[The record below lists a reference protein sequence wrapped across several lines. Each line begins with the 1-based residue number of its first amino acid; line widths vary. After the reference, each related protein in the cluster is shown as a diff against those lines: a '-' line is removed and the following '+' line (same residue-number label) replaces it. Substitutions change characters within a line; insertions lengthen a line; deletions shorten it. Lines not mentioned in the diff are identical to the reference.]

1 MFDDKTAKEIEE
13 EIVSGISADVDTR
26 EGSYARNLIAP
37 LALEIWKTREG
48 MRAYESIAYVND
60 TSGPYIDKRAAEYGI
75 TRKPGQKAHTVLTVI
90 GTNGVEIPKGKV
102 FLTAGNDALEY
113 ISTETAV
120 ISSGK
125 ASVPVVAA
133 EIGEKYNAA
142 VGEICRQFQNL
153 YGIKDVSNGEVATG
167 GVDEES
173 DEALVARY
181 YQYLQEP
188 PTSGNVYDY
197 ESKALEVTGVGA
209 VKVFPLWNGNGTVKV
224 LIVDEKYHP
233 VDAEIV
239 AACQKHL
246 ESKMPIG
253 AQIMVRSA
261 ENLVIN
267 VAAVVTIDRT
277 TTAEKVQEDFKAA
290 IAEYLAD
297 IAFDQ
302 YKIVYNR
309 IAGML
314 MDIDGVTDY
323 SSLTLNGGT
332 ANVAI
337 GGEQVPEFGTVA
349 VTTIAEVVS

>member
-1 MFDDKTAKEIEE
+1 VFDDKTAKEIEE

-37 LALEIWKTREG
+37 VALAIWKTREG
-48 MRAYESIAYVND
+48 MRAYESIAYVNE

-75 TRKPGQKAHTVLTVI
+75 TRKPGQKAHTVLTVT
-90 GTNGVEIPKGKV
+90 GTDGVEIPKGTV
-102 FLTAGNDALEY
+102 FLTSDEDALEY
-113 ISTETAV
+113 ISTAAAV
-120 ISSGK
+120 ISSGT
-125 ASVPVVAA
+125 AAVPVEAA
-133 EIGEKYNAA
+133 EIGEQYNAT
-142 VGEICRQFQNL
+142 VGLIARQFQNL
-153 YGIKDVSNGEVATG
+153 YGVKDVTNATAATG

-173 DEALVARY
+173 DTALVTRY

-197 ESKALEVTGVGA
+197 MSKALEVTGVGA

-233 VDAEIV
+233 VTAEIV
-239 AACQKHL
+239 AACQKYL

-253 AQIMVRSA
+253 AQITVRSA
-261 ENLVIN
+261 ENLLID
-267 VAAVVTIDRT
+267 VAGVVTIDCT
-277 TTAEKVQEDFKAA
+277 TTAEKVQEEFKTAVS
-290 IAEYLAD
+290 EYLAE

-314 MDIDGVTDY
+314 MDINGVTDY
-323 SSLTLNGGT
+323 SNLTLNGGT
-332 ANVAI
+332 ANITV
-337 GGEQVPEFGTVA
+337 GGEQVPELGTVA
-349 VTTIAEVVS
+349 VMATAEAVN

>member
-37 LALEIWKTREG
+37 VALAIWKTREG
-48 MRAYESIAYVND
+48 MRAYESIAYVNE

-75 TRKPGQKAHTVLTVI
+75 TRKPGQKAHTVLTAA
-90 GTNGVEIPKGKV
+90 GTDGVEIPKGTV
-102 FLTAGNDALEY
+102 FLTSDDDALEY
-113 ISTETAV
+113 ISTAAVV
-120 ISSGK
+120 ISSG
-125 ASVPVVAA
+125 AAVVPVEAA

-142 VGEICRQFQNL
+142 AGLICRQFQNL
-153 YGIKDVSNGEVATG
+153 YGVKDVTNSAAATG

-173 DEALVARY
+173 DEALVTRY
-181 YQYLQEP
+181 YQYLQQM

-197 ESKALEVTGVGA
+197 MSKALEVTGVGA

-233 VDAEIV
+233 VTAEIV
-239 AACQKHL
+239 AACQKYL

-253 AQIMVRSA
+253 AQITVRSA
-261 ENLVIN
+261 ENLEIN
-267 VAAVVTIDRT
+267 VVAAVTIDRT
-277 TTAEKVQEDFKAA
+277 TTAEKVQEDFKSSV
-290 IAEYLAD
+290 AEYLVN

-323 SSLTLNGGT
+323 SSLTLNNGT
-332 ANVAI
+332 ANITVD
-337 GGEQVPEFGTVA
+337 GEQVPELGTVA
-349 VTTIAEVVS
+349 VMATAEAVN